1 MLLLPYQST
10 WADDFR
16 SIREVLR
23 KHSRIEGLRVEHIG
37 STSIPGLAAKP
48 IIDIDLVFE
57 ESSDFPTICE
67 DLESIGYSYHGNQGI
82 PGREVFKR
90 KKDIAQH
97 PVLDGIQHHLYVCH
111 ISSEELQRHLNF
123 RDHLRED
130 EASRIAYEQLK
141 YEIARLTNQDRKAY
155 AKLKETMAREFVES
169 ILRRSND

>member
-1 MLLLPYQST
+1 MLLLPYQSS

-16 SIREVLR
+16 SIRDVLQR
-23 KHSRIEGLRVEHIG
+23 HSRIEDLRVEHIG

-57 ESSDFPTICE
+57 ESSSFPIILE
-67 DLESIGYSYHGNQGI
+67 DLEAIGYSHNGDQGI

-90 KKDIAQH
+90 KKGIAPH
-97 PVLDGIQHHLYVCH
+97 PVLDGIRHHLYVCH
-111 ISSEELQRHLNF
+111 IRSEELLRHLKF
-123 RDHLRED
+123 RDRLRED

-141 YEIARLTNQDRKAY
+141 YEIARLTQQDRKAY

-169 ILRRSND
+169 ILMRLKD